1 MKKIFILTG
10 EPSGDRLAS
19 EVIKNIKKN
28 RSDVEYLSVGGKH
41 LNSIGIKSIFDQ
53 KEITYLAFTDIFFN
67 IFKIKRKINETASK
81 ILEFNPDIL
90 FSVDSPD
97 FALRVSRII
106 KNKKPDIKNIHFI
119 APKVWAW
126 RKGRIKK
133 MKKFLDHILLL
144 FKFEKEYFDKENL
157 KNSFVGH
164 PLLDIKNEEKIE
176 IEQFFIEKNVISIFP
191 GSRQSEIK
199 LHTPILFEF
208 IKKMNSK
215 NNNYNYVFH
224 STDIFKDH
232 LNHLLKNQNIK
243 NAQVI
248 SDDKIK
254 SAVIKKS
261 IFAVVKSGTVS
272 LEVCK
277 AGIPSIIIYKM
288 NFFNFL
294 IAKLFLKIKF
304 ANMINIIND
313 KEILPELIQ
322 KECNAN
328 EIFKTVYYFLKK
340 PDLVNNQLIQV
351 KKTLNDLTS
360 KTSSSNEASKILLS
374 YLT

>member
-1 MKKIFILTG
+1 MKKIFVLTG

-19 EVIKNIKKN
+19 EVIKNIKN
-28 RSDVEYLSVGGKH
+28 SRSDIEYLSVGGKH
-41 LNSIGIKSIFDQ
+41 LNSVGIKSIFDQ
-53 KEITYLAFTDIFFN
+53 KEITYLAFTDIIFN
-67 IFKIKRKINETASK
+67 LFKIKKKINETVSK
-81 ILEFNPDIL
+81 IIDFNPDIL

-97 FALRVSRII
+97 FTLRVSKII
-106 KNKKPDIKNIHFI
+106 KKKKPNIKTIHFI

-126 RKGRIKK
+126 RPGRVKK

-144 FKFEKEYFDKENL
+144 FNFEKEYFDKENL
-157 KNSFVGH
+157 NNSFVGH
-164 PLLDIKNEEKIE
+164 PLLDKKVEDKIE
-176 IEQFFIEKNVISIFP
+176 IDQLFNEKNVISVFP

-199 LHTPILFEF
+199 LHAPILFDF

-224 STDIFKDH
+224 STDRFKDH
-232 LNHLLKNQNIK
+232 LNNLLKNQNIN
-243 NAQVI
+243 NAQII

-277 AGIPSIIIYKM
+277 VGIPSIIIYRM
-288 NFFNFL
+288 NFLNFL
-294 IAKLFLKIKF
+294 IAKMFLKIRF
-304 ANMINIIND
+304 VNMINIINN

-322 KECNAN
+322 KDCNAN

-340 PDLVNNQLIQV
+340 PDLINNQLIHV
-351 KKTLNDLTS
+351 KKTINDLTS
-360 KTSSSNEASKILLS
+360 KTSSSFEASKIISS

>member
-28 RSDVEYLSVGGKH
+28 RSDIEYLCVGGKY

-53 KEITYLAFTDIFFN
+53 KEITFLAFTDIFFN
-67 IFKIKRKINETASK
+67 LFKIKKRINETVNK
-81 ILEFNPDIL
+81 ILDFKPDIL

-97 FALRVSRII
+97 FTLRISKII
-106 KNKKPDIKNIHFI
+106 KKKAPNIKTIHFI

-126 RKGRIKK
+126 REGRVKK

-144 FKFEKEYFDKENL
+144 FNFEKEYFDKENL

-164 PLLDIKNEEKIE
+164 PLLDQKDEEKIV
-176 IEQFFIEKNVISIFP
+176 IDQLFEKKNIISIFP
-191 GSRQSEIK
+191 GSRLSEIK
-199 LHTPILFEF
+199 LHTPILFDF
-208 IKKMNSK
+208 IKKMNDKKK
-215 NNNYNYVFH
+215 NYSYVFH
-224 STDIFKDH
+224 STDRYKDYLRIF
-232 LNHLLKNQNIK
+232 LKNENIE
-243 NAQVI
+243 NIQII

-261 IFAVVKSGTVS
+261 IFAIVKSGTVS

-277 AGIPSIIIYKM
+277 EEVPSIIIYKM
-288 NFFNFL
+288 NSLNFL
-294 IAKLFLKIKF
+294 IAKIFLKIKF
-304 ANMINIIND
+304 VNMINIINN

-322 KECNAN
+322 NDCNAD
-328 EIFKTVYYFLKK
+328 EIFKTVCYFLKK
-340 PDLVNNQLIQV
+340 QELVNDQLIHV
-351 KKTLNDLTS
+351 KKTINNLTS
-360 KTSSSNEASKILLS
+360 KTSSSIEASKVLLS
-374 YLT
+374 YLS